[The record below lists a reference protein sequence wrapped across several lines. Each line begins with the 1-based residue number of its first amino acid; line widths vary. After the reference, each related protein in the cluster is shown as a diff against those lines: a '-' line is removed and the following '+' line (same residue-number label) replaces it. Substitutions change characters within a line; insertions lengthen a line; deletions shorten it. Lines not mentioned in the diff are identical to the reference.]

1 MFMLFAFQ
9 SYLALTLDCD
19 SFEVCLLLFLS
30 LEHVEEFGNFQESAR
45 ARVNL
50 KVKQELLQKSN
61 KSDFKSQTRVTS
73 KSNKCIIY
81 TQLYSTKN
89 SAVLNS
95 SWLLNKSTEDSFL
108 QG

>member
-1 MFMLFAFQ
+1 MFMLFVFQ
-9 SYLALTLDCD
+9 SYLALILDCD

-73 KSNKCIIY
+73 KSNICIIY

-95 SWLLNKSTEDSFL
+95 SWRLNKSTEDSFL

>member
-1 MFMLFAFQ
+1 MFKLFGIQ
-9 SYLALTLDCD
+9 SYLALILDCD

-61 KSDFKSQTRVTS
+61 KSDFKSQARVTS
-73 KSNKCIIY
+73 KVKQELLQSQTN
-81 TQLYSTKN
+81 
-89 SAVLNS
+89 VLFTPS
-95 SWLLNKSTEDSFL
+95 YVLRKIVQF
-108 QG
+108 

>member
-1 MFMLFAFQ
+1 MFMLFVFQ

-19 SFEVCLLLFLS
+19 SIEVCLLLFLS

-45 ARVNL
+45 ARV
-50 KVKQELLQKSN
+50 
-61 KSDFKSQTRVTS
+61 DFKLVTP

-81 TQLYSTKN
+81 TQLCSKKN
-89 SAVLNS
+89 SAVSNS
-95 SWLLNKSTEDSFL
+95 SRLLNKSTEDSFL